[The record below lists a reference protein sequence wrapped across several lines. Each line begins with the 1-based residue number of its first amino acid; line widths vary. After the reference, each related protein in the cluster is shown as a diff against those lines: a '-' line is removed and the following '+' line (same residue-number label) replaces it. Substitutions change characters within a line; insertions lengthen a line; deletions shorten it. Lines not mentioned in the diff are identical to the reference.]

1 MRDRENG
8 SWLVGNPRGSKLA
21 VVAVVGLLALLL
33 WFRFGEGERLA
44 EVDEGRS
51 EARLQLVRQKEP
63 LSEPPTVGLFSDGV
77 ASREQE
83 ALTDESLTDE
93 SLTDESLTMVSTAK
107 KDAWREPL
115 DLVIAAG
122 RAQEDPAAA
131 IAALLTAQPGMGD
144 QLLTLILETEGGQD
158 EQDALMVALAT
169 ALSIGTNSAD
179 GSVGHLQQEVAAGGE
194 WASLWFDRGG
204 TILAMAD
211 LWISG
216 EQRARY
222 FPRFLQVEGV
232 LQPWHAIE
240 LASMMKST
248 AGPLPLEGEE
258 EESRTRLLKMI
269 EWSLATA
276 DHEAVA
282 VAGEWLQSPIPGLRR
297 VAQKSV
303 VLALVDDPA
312 GAANW
317 IGQAQESL
325 QVPLIEVVLQRISGA
340 QLPGFLQHA
349 ADLMLQQEY
358 QGSALLSGFSRA
370 TELDLQ
376 QMIYQRGDSIDSEGY
391 RNLVL
396 YGSQGGI
403 GRGGSISPGWAQSL
417 KRVAQSDPS
426 RSVRGTALRICAM
439 SWPIGD
445 PGGFQQ
451 LIQTS
456 DVDPRTAE
464 IAASLLNARGSAR

>member
-1 MRDRENG
+1 MKDRENG
-8 SWLVGNPRGSKLA
+8 SLTVGNPHRSKLA
-21 VVAVVGLLALLL
+21 VVAVLGLLALLL
-33 WFRFGEGERLA
+33 AQLQWSRFGEGERLS
-44 EVDEGRS
+44 EVDS
-51 EARLQLVRQKEP
+51 EKGETIPLMASEKEP
-63 LSEPPTVGLFSDGV
+63 LSEPPTVGLFSDGA
-77 ASREQE
+77 ASQEQQPHIVK
-83 ALTDESLTDE
+83 AHTSR
-93 SLTDESLTMVSTAK
+93 AIPK

-115 DLVIAAG
+115 DLLIAAG

-144 QLLTLILETEGGQD
+144 QLLTLLLETEGGQD

-169 ALSIGTNSAD
+169 ALSIGKKIDDGAAD
-179 GSVGHLQQEVAAGGE
+179 HLQQEGAAGVD

-211 LWISG
+211 LWICG

-232 LQPWHAIE
+232 MQPWHAIE
-240 LASMMKST
+240 LASMMEST
-248 AGPLPLEGEE
+248 DGPLPLEGEE

-282 VAGEWLQSPIPGLRR
+282 VAGEWLQSPIPELRR
-297 VAQKSV
+297 VAQNSV
-303 VLALVDDPA
+303 VSALVDDPA

-325 QVPLIEVVLQRISGA
+325 QVPLIEVVLHRISGA

-358 QGSALLSGFSRA
+358 HGSALLSGFSRA
-370 TELDLQ
+370 TDLDLQ

-439 SWPIGD
+439 SWPTGD
-445 PGGFQQ
+445 AAGFQR
-451 LIQTS
+451 LIETS

-464 IAASLLNARGSAR
+464 IAASLLNARGSAGWSPGD

>member
-1 MRDRENG
+1 MKDRENG
-8 SWLVGNPRGSKLA
+8 SLPVGNPHRSKLA
-21 VVAVVGLLALLL
+21 VVAVLGLLALLL
-33 WFRFGEGERLA
+33 WSRFGEGERLA
-44 EVDEGRS
+44 EVDEGRGETS
-51 EARLQLVRQKEP
+51 PLLVRQKEP
-63 LSEPPTVGLFSDGV
+63 LREPPTVGLFSDGV
-77 ASREQE
+77 APLEQE
-83 ALTDESLTDE
+83 PLAAITADSLTA
-93 SLTDESLTMVSTAK
+93 LSTVK
-107 KDAWREPL
+107 KEAWREPL
-115 DLVIAAG
+115 DLLIAAG

-144 QLLTLILETEGGQD
+144 QLLTLLLETEGGQD

-169 ALSIGTNSAD
+169 ALSIGKKIGDGEAD
-179 GSVGHLQQEVAAGGE
+179 HLQQEGAAGGD

-232 LQPWHAIE
+232 MQPWHAIE
-240 LASMMKST
+240 LASMMEST
-248 AGPLPLEGEE
+248 EGPLPLA

-269 EWSLATA
+269 EMSLATA
-276 DHEAVA
+276 DDEAVA
-282 VAGEWLQSPIPGLRR
+282 VAGEWLQSPIPELRR

-303 VLALVDDPA
+303 VSALVDDPA

-317 IGQAQESL
+317 IGQAEESL
-325 QVPLIEVVLQRISGA
+325 QVPLLEAVLHRISGEH
-340 QLPGFLQHA
+340 LPDFLEHA
-349 ADLMLQQEY
+349 ADLMVQQEY
-358 QGSALLSGFSRA
+358 HGSALMSGFSRA
-370 TELDLQ
+370 TDLDLQ

-403 GRGGSISPGWAQSL
+403 GRGGSISPGWARSL
-417 KRVAQSDPS
+417 KRVAQTDPS

-445 PGGFQQ
+445 AAGFQR
-451 LIQTS
+451 LIETS
-456 DVDPRTAE
+456 DVDQRTAE
-464 IAASLLNARGSAR
+464 IAASLLNARGVARWSSGD

>member
-232 LQPWHAIE
+232 MQPWHAIE
-240 LASMMKST
+240 LASMMEST
-248 AGPLPLEGEE
+248 EGLLPLEDE

-282 VAGEWLQSPIPGLRR
+282 VAGEWLQSPIPELRR
-297 VAQKSV
+297 VAQNSV
-303 VLALVDDPA
+303 VSALVDDPA

-325 QVPLIEVVLQRISGA
+325 QVPLIEVVLHRISGE
-340 QLPGFLQHA
+340 QLSGFLQHA

-358 QGSALLSGFSRA
+358 HGSALLSGFSRA
-370 TELDLQ
+370 TDLDLQ
-376 QMIYQRGDSIDSEGY
+376 QLIYQRGDSIDSEGY

-439 SWPIGD
+439 S
-445 PGGFQQ
+445 
-451 LIQTS
+451 
-456 DVDPRTAE
+456 
-464 IAASLLNARGSAR
+464 

>member
-1 MRDRENG
+1 
-8 SWLVGNPRGSKLA
+8 
-21 VVAVVGLLALLL
+21 
-33 WFRFGEGERLA
+33 
-44 EVDEGRS
+44 
-51 EARLQLVRQKEP
+51 
-63 LSEPPTVGLFSDGV
+63 
-77 ASREQE
+77 
-83 ALTDESLTDE
+83 
-93 SLTDESLTMVSTAK
+93 
-107 KDAWREPL
+107 
-115 DLVIAAG
+115 
-122 RAQEDPAAA
+122 
-131 IAALLTAQPGMGD
+131 MGD
-144 QLLTLILETEGGQD
+144 QLLTLLLETEGGQD

-169 ALSIGTNSAD
+169 ALSIGKKIGDGEAD
-179 GSVGHLQQEVAAGGE
+179 QLQQEGVTGGD

-232 LQPWHAIE
+232 MQPWHAIE
-240 LASMMKST
+240 LASMMEST
-248 AGPLPLEGEE
+248 EGLLPLEDE

-282 VAGEWLQSPIPGLRR
+282 VAGEWLQSPIPELRR
-297 VAQKSV
+297 VAQNSV
-303 VLALVDDPA
+303 VSALVDDPA

-325 QVPLIEVVLQRISGA
+325 QVPLIEVVLHRISGE
-340 QLPGFLQHA
+340 QLSGFLQHA

-358 QGSALLSGFSRA
+358 HGSALLSGFSRA
-370 TELDLQ
+370 TDLDLQ
-376 QMIYQRGDSIDSEGY
+376 QLIYQRGDSIDSEGY

-439 SWPIGD
+439 SWPTGD
-445 PGGFQQ
+445 VAGFQR
-451 LIQTS
+451 LIETS

-464 IAASLLNARGSAR
+464 IASSLLNARGSAR